1 MVANFWISR
10 KLRLASA
17 SLPPAAAVRHWA
29 TTVMQWWNCDKD
41 QVPRRLSRWDAG
53 VRSAK
58 QPRDRQVTPGSIEPK
73 EAGLLAAICGIRTG
87 RARVQQSP
95 DAAAA
100 GHAATAANPAEEIPS
115 M

>member
-58 QPRDRQVTPGSIEPK
+58 QPRDRQVAPGSIEPK
-73 EAGLLAAICGIRTG
+73 EAGLLPFSSLREFDRSGKLSIF
-87 RARVQQSP
+87 RVVASSCQNSP
-95 DAAAA
+95 
-100 GHAATAANPAEEIPS
+100 HA
-115 M
+115 